1 MCLTSIRSIPRVS
14 CKRGLGGGL
23 LAALSL
29 LLVLRRTPKSFWA
42 HVEFPML
49 RQLDFLPPFDSRRA
63 CRKWLRAAQ
72 SGVPSNSPIHPP
84 RILLERIMP
93 NTLPSIRALHNY
105 ELFQLKLVHK
115 KKPAIVVA
123 ALTQTAINLGVR
135 FDFTRADYQFN
146 ISNIL
151 GIENGAWTEG
161 TDFDT
166 SIDNISVS
174 LDLSDRENRCLV
186 ATIPGSLDKPLRYN
200 LDEVLWLVDY
210 YHPQAR
216 ETYFRLGLKPKSTP
230 KRSLV
235 LCFDGTS
242 NQFSNRN
249 TNVVKIFELLKK
261 DDPDRQ
267 MLWHGEVQCSSVLQ
281 SLNPGLQVYNRS
293 LMVTSSSSSLIEV
306 RDINCSDIIQPLN
319 NLQTEIRFTYL
330 DFLAELILPVPWQ
343 GWCIVCVFP
352 DHYFTL
358 RWLRYPNPLR
368 SDSYHDIT
376 SHSSEHIPFAYE
388 VYASQESSLVMK
400 ATPTPKPSLSSQA
413 DEKSLGEADS
423 YKLQADI
430 EISEHVVK
438 ENVELIGDP
447 PEVPCPNFVPRPEFP
462 LHVSYGALGTE
473 AVFQSNYKDAEA
485 YKQVFCTPVQIDFV
499 AYGFFVNRHALAL
512 DEHRANYTP
521 LLWDH
526 SKTIKGQDIR
536 EVWFRGEHSDVGGG
550 APPLLTSAVYKGESD
565 YMYKFSALSNI
576 SLRWMVQQ
584 CLENP
589 ATSSIAFDVLA
600 MKAYRHFRVLE
611 YRHTQDAKEL
621 RTHRE
626 KVKEAVLMADEQGTI
641 LARQKFTKVVQ
652 RHRKWL
658 YDRSSIID
666 KIEIKHNISQ
676 AVGLFS
682 LWKILEIAPIKR
694 PRQTKEGQ
702 IMSRI
707 PNFGGPRVIYR
718 RNSESE
724 EPVFIH
730 ASVIDFMATDK
741 SEYRPKAMWYGYKDD
756 QLPKIESFENNVM
769 PWPKSKDQKD
779 KVVKR
784 MNIRWE
790 PMSWT
795 EWLLDRAQS
804 FGLNFVRLSNMG
816 MFE

>member
-1 MCLTSIRSIPRVS
+1 
-14 CKRGLGGGL
+14 
-23 LAALSL
+23 
-29 LLVLRRTPKSFWA
+29 
-42 HVEFPML
+42 
-49 RQLDFLPPFDSRRA
+49 
-63 CRKWLRAAQ
+63 
-72 SGVPSNSPIHPP
+72 
-84 RILLERIMP
+84 MP

-186 ATIPGSLDKPLRYN
+186 ATIPGSPDKPLRYN

-267 MLWHGEVQCSSVLQ
+267 M
-281 SLNPGLQVYNRS
+281 VYYQTG
-293 LMVTSSSSSLIEV
+293 VGTYTSSAWKSSFSQSIAKFADLAVAWYLYQHVIDGYKFLVESY
-306 RDINCSDIIQPLN
+306 RDGDKIYIFGFSRGAY
-319 NLQTEIRFTYL
+319 TARA
-330 DFLAELILPVPWQ
+330 LAGMVHCVGLLPRHNV
-343 GWCIVCVFP
+343 
-352 DHYFTL
+352 
-358 RWLRYPNPLR
+358 
-368 SDSYHDIT
+368 
-376 SHSSEHIPFAYE
+376 EHIPFAYE

-447 PEVPCPNFVPRPEFP
+447 PEVPCPNFVARPEFP

-499 AYGFFVNRHALAL
+499 GVWDTVGSVGKYQSAATNQILPFIEHNPSIRVFRHALAL